1 MGLGRQG
8 NYKSHC
14 TQHSLHSG
22 TKADLGPLES
32 RLTTLLNGVEP
43 RNLGGTKEVA
53 PSSMVSEVTVRKG
66 HQDQCPGIRL
76 TLQQFRV
83 TAAALP
89 AVLLTSA
96 GRQAPLPA
104 PDATEGPCGRDQ
116 GG

>member
-1 MGLGRQG
+1 M
-8 NYKSHC
+8 
-14 TQHSLHSG
+14 
-22 TKADLGPLES
+22 A
-32 RLTTLLNGVEP
+32 P
-43 RNLGGTKEVA
+43 RSVVGG
-53 PSSMVSEVTVRKG
+53 VTVRKE

-83 TAAALP
+83 AAALP

-104 PDATEGPCGRDQ
+104 PDATKGPCGRDQ